1 MSICCFCETML
12 QCSYIGISQHTEGK
26 RIMAKVG
33 VHVTVDKELLEK
45 AKRKREKTGRSIS
58 HVVNEA
64 IKRWVGEDRSE
75 QDEEHT

>member
-1 MSICCFCETML
+1 ML
-12 QCSYIGISQHTEGK
+12 QCLYTSTNQHAEGK

-33 VHVTVDKELLEK
+33 LHVTVDEELLEK

>member
-1 MSICCFCETML
+1 
-12 QCSYIGISQHTEGK
+12 
-26 RIMAKVG
+26 MAKVG
-33 VHVTVDKELLEK
+33 LHVTVDEELLEK

-75 QDEEHT
+75 QDEGHT

>member
-1 MSICCFCETML
+1 VNPCYNVYTSTN
-12 QCSYIGISQHTEGK
+12 QHAEGK
-26 RIMAKVG
+26 RFMAKVG
-33 VHVTVDKELLEK
+33 LHVTVDEELLEK